1 MRVLGLIVEYNPFHN
16 GHLYHLEQAKSIC
29 NADFVIC
36 VMSGNFIQRGE
47 PAIVNKWAR
56 TKMALQCGID
66 LVIELPVPYAM
77 ASAEFFAYGAVKILN
92 DLGVVDYL
100 CFGSEKADIDTFC
113 TIADILI
120 HEPEEYKQILK
131 QSLAKGKSFP
141 ASREL
146 SLKEYLCEK
155 GSQISDIEAV
165 ISSPNNILG
174 IEYIKALKRL
184 NSRIVPLSI
193 KRINNS
199 YNTVEIT
206 GSISSATSIRK
217 LIGSGHSVDTSMFS
231 DATCAYDK
239 NSDTSSSCDFT
250 SFTPIEGVLKKQLD
264 IVLPANCVKIL
275 EDEFNSGRGPIYP
288 NLYEQLIISSIRRM
302 STEELKLLPYVKEG
316 IENRIKS
323 AAASCGT
330 IDELIESIS
339 TKRYTRTRV
348 QRIISSLMTGFTSE
362 EFDTFNKYGGPQ
374 YARILGLNNKGR
386 QLLSKINKCSH
397 LPIITK
403 TANYSKSCNP
413 LLKRMLEIESFATDM
428 YVLGYSNPIH
438 RKAGQEFTQNVVII
452 KY

>member
-16 GHLYHLEQAKSIC
+16 GHLYHLEQSKSMC
-29 NADFVIC
+29 NADYVVC

-47 PAIVNKWAR
+47 PAIINKWAR

-92 DLGVVDYL
+92 DIGVVDYL

-131 QSLAKGKSFP
+131 QSLAKGISFP

-146 SLKEYLCEK
+146 ALKKYLCEK

-199 YNTVEIT
+199 YNSAEIT

-217 LIGSGHSVDTSMFS
+217 LISLERG
-231 DATCAYDK
+231 
-239 NSDTSSSCDFT
+239 
-250 SFTPIEGVLKKQLD
+250 LKEQLD
-264 IVLPANCVKIL
+264 MVLPANCVKIL

-302 STEELKLLPYVKEG
+302 SAEELKLLPYVKEG

-323 AAASCGT
+323 AAKAGGT
-330 IDELIESIS
+330 LDELIESIS

-348 QRIISSLMTGFTSE
+348 QRILSSLMTGFTSE

-386 QLLSKINKCSH
+386 QLLSMINKSSH

-403 TANYSKSCNP
+403 TANFSKSCNP

-428 YVLGYSNPIH
+428 YVLGYSNPIY

-452 KY
+452 KQ

>member
-16 GHLYHLEQAKSIC
+16 GHLYHLEQAKSMC
-29 NADFVIC
+29 NADFVVC

-47 PAIVNKWAR
+47 PAIINKWAR
-56 TKMALQCGID
+56 TRMALQYGID

-77 ASAEFFAYGAVKILN
+77 SSAEFFAYGAVKILN
-92 DLGVVDYL
+92 DIGVVDYL
-100 CFGSEKADIDTFC
+100 CFGSENADIDTFS

-120 HEPEEYKQILK
+120 DEPESYKQILK
-131 QSLAKGKSFP
+131 QSLAKGISFP

-146 SLKEYLCEK
+146 ALKNYLCEK
-155 GSQISDIEAV
+155 GFQTFDIEAV

-199 YNTVEIT
+199 YNSTQIT

-217 LIGSGHSVDTSMFS
+217 LIGTGRSARAPLLAY
-231 DATCAYDK
+231 ATEAD
-239 NSDTSSSCDFT
+239 
-250 SFTPIEGVLKKQLD
+250 KKQLD
-264 IVLPANCVKIL
+264 MVLPANCLKIL

-288 NLYEQLIISSIRRM
+288 NLYEQLVISSIRRM
-302 STEELKLLPYVKEG
+302 TTEELKLLPYVKEG
-316 IENRIKS
+316 MENRIKS
-323 AAASCGT
+323 AAAACGT
-330 IDELIESIS
+330 LDELIENIS

-348 QRIISSLMTGFTSE
+348 QRILSSLMTGFTSE
-362 EFDTFNKYGGPQ
+362 EFDTFNKFGGPQ

-386 QLLSKINKCSH
+386 QLLSKINKSSH

-403 TANYSKSCNP
+403 TANFSKSCNP
-413 LLKRMLEIESFATDM
+413 LLKRMLEVESFATDM
-428 YVLGYSNPIH
+428 YVLGYSNPIY
-438 RKAGQEFTQNVVII
+438 RKAGQEFTQNVII
-452 KY
+452 SKE